1 MSTVLSIAFAAAAA
15 FEDALVA
22 AVASSSPAKDKTC
35 STRPC
40 CSGIVFI
47 TTTTS
52 SFFSVCDPA
61 NAFHLLCSPALPSP
75 ALIDP
80 FRGKEHRQAHS
91 FDRKTEGKK
100 FGVHRSVSPAVV
112 DSDTRYDSGTG
123 SQGDPSLSSHGT
135 AITNSNGHS
144 LSICVQQKQWQQ
156 QRRRQTSPPLKK
168 SKVSIIINC

>member
-1 MSTVLSIAFAAAAA
+1 MSIAFAAAA
-15 FEDALVA
+15 EDALVA
-22 AVASSSPAKDKTC
+22 AAVASSSSSPVKDKTC

-61 NAFHLLCSPALPSP
+61 NAFHLLCSPLPSP

-156 QRRRQTSPPLKK
+156 QSGSRGGKP
-168 SKVSIIINC
+168 VH

>member
-1 MSTVLSIAFAAAAA
+1 MSTVLSTSAAAAA
-15 FEDALVA
+15 KDALVAA

-75 ALIDP
+75 PLSPALIDP

-112 DSDTRYDSGTG
+112 DSDTRYDSGTASSSG
-123 SQGDPSLSSHGT
+123 SHGDPSL
-135 AITNSNGHS
+135 
-144 LSICVQQKQWQQ
+144 LMVQP
-156 QRRRQTSPPLKK
+156 SPILMD
-168 SKVSIIINC
+168 IH

>member
-100 FGVHRSVSPAVV
+100 FGVHRSVSPVV
-112 DSDTRYDSGTG
+112 DSDTRYDSGTASSSG

-156 QRRRQTSPPLKK
+156 QSGSRGGKP
-168 SKVSIIINC
+168 VHH